1 MSWFT
6 GGLIV
11 CAFACRSLA
20 ESSSVPT
27 YQIGDKATED
37 IVTPVALV
45 VLNAERT
52 KALRQQEANRVP
64 AIFRY
69 YPKTI
74 DEAENDLRASFTT
87 NRAQFLDLIEASY
100 KRRKLAA
107 TAVVQERF
115 HKMIAS
121 FQKQHRSFPL
131 STNLAEMWVLD
142 QSDELLQAE
151 LVTRLRQVME
161 HYIRP
166 ENLPPA
172 AKAGPGQIRIISL
185 SSRALVPDLEAVDSL
200 GFGVAR
206 TNVFWLGKLRKEMVA
221 SAPAEEQATAK
232 FIGSFLRENYVFDE
246 TLTRQSRARRTDP
259 IWAADNY
266 SPGEVIVKSGEL
278 ISAKTKLALDQLREK
293 LSIDQIKIQAA
304 QEKVKAQTT
313 VAQFQ
318 QQAALAH
325 EEALAADRRNRW
337 LGGGLLVLLSGGAVW
352 QFARRKRPRS
362 LLPALVGDTVVDFSP
377 AGTESAV
384 GVLSASDSWKARALA
399 AEQRAL
405 QAQAVVRAGLL
416 PKLAR
421 WLNQRLVRG
430 LLVQR
435 ASWIDTQRQ
444 AELAIAE
451 FENRLIKV
459 RAPLEERLKAYEK
472 RIVELENELAAKGEE
487 NRELLKA
494 TIATARKKL
503 EAERSKSSF
512 DWN

>member
-1 MSWFT
+1 
-6 GGLIV
+6 
-11 CAFACRSLA
+11 
-20 ESSSVPT
+20 
-27 YQIGDKATED
+27 
-37 IVTPVALV
+37 
-45 VLNAERT
+45 
-52 KALRQQEANRVP
+52 
-64 AIFRY
+64 
-69 YPKTI
+69 
-74 DEAENDLRASFTT
+74 
-87 NRAQFLDLIEASY
+87 
-100 KRRKLAA
+100 
-107 TAVVQERF
+107 
-115 HKMIAS
+115 
-121 FQKQHRSFPL
+121 
-131 STNLAEMWVLD
+131 
-142 QSDELLQAE
+142 
-151 LVTRLRQVME
+151 ME

-185 SSRALVPDLEAVDSL
+185 SNRALVPDLEAVDTL

-206 TNVFWLGKLRKEMVA
+206 TNVFGLGKLRKEMVA

-232 FIGSFLRENYVFDE
+232 FIGSFLRENCVFDE
-246 TLTRQSRARRTDP
+246 ALTRQSRARRTDP

-266 SPGEVIVKSGEL
+266 SPGEVIVKSGER
-278 ISAKTKLALDQLREK
+278 ISAKTKLALHQLQEK
-293 LSIDQIKIQAA
+293 LSTDQIKTQAA

-313 VAQFQ
+313 VAHFQ
-318 QQAALAH
+318 QQASLAH

-337 LGGGLLVLLSGGAVW
+337 LGGGLLVLLSGAAVW
-352 QFARRKRPRS
+352 QIARRKRPRT
-362 LLPALVGDTVVDFSP
+362 LLPALVGDPLANSTLVDFSP
-377 AGTESAV
+377 AGDESAV

-405 QAQAVVRAGLL
+405 QAQAAVRAGLL
-416 PKLAR
+416 PQLAR
-421 WLNQRLVRG
+421 WLSQRLVRG

-459 RAPLEERLKAYEK
+459 RAPLEERLQAYEK
-472 RIVELENELAAKGEE
+472 RIVELEKELAVKGEE